1 MDFKATL
8 SCDTSLIVYVSSA
21 PRFVQEAVQPY
32 LSISLF
38 KDLKVLC
45 VANLEK
51 HNEIK
56 SKLLMTKKVACA

>member
-21 PRFVQEAVQPY
+21 PSFAQEAAQPY

-56 SKLLMTKKVACA
+56 SKLLMTKRLCV